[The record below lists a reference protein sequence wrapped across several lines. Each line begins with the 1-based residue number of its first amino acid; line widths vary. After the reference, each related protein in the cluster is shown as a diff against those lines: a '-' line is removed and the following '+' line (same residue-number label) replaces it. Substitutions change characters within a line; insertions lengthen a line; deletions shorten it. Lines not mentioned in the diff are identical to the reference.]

1 MRLNSAQARSPSSF
15 PSIAPAMQVVFKIN
29 GWDVFR
35 GREEIIK
42 VVYGGDLLKGVEL
55 EPEKKREGKEKGG
68 NISVSKNPD

>member
-15 PSIAPAMQVVFKIN
+15 PSIAPTMQVVFEIN
-29 GWDVFR
+29 GWDFFR

-55 EPEKKREGKEKGG
+55 EPEKNGKGRKRGE
-68 NISVSKNPD
+68 ISV